1 MDFQTRMEKLLKAT
15 PEILAK
21 VDAIL
26 EGKDM
31 SRESTRHT
39 RLMTIG
45 EARGFLGWSYA
56 KVRRAIAD
64 GLLDVVEAT
73 GRRLVKEE
81 SLYELTNGLRQPS
94 EEVLARRAERNA
106 ARREEYRRRK
116 GLLTG
121 AAGRRLRSGRDR

>member
-1 MDFQTRMEKLLKAT
+1 MDFQTRMEKLLKAS
-15 PEILAK
+15 PETLEKIDK
-21 VDAIL
+21 IL

-31 SRESTRHT
+31 SHESTRHT

-45 EARGFLGWSYA
+45 ESREFLGWSYA

-81 SLYELTNGLRQPS
+81 SLYELANGLRQPS
-94 EEVLARRAERNA
+94 DEVLARRAERNA

-116 GLLTG
+116 DLLTG
-121 AAGRRLRSGRDR
+121 AAGEQSAA